1 MTGDE
6 RAAMR
11 HRLRAAV
18 GRALLPDAP
27 LEHPGPIRLPPEAP
41 GHRLERFQAQLTAL
55 GGAVHEAATPE
66 AIANLIASLAASET
80 ARQAAGSK
88 DQGGGAAATSRPSFL
103 MWHEETLPVPGLAG
117 YLADLGLRCVPQLDV
132 DGSSTDRRAE
142 LAGAVVGLTGAD
154 AGLAETGSLVL
165 VSGPGRGR
173 LVSLL
178 PPIHVALLDR
188 RLVVESLADLMVERP
203 ALLTGGANVVCITGP
218 SRTADIEHT
227 LTRGVHGPREVHVV
241 LVDGV
246 SPDGR

>member
-11 HRLRAAV
+11 HRLRTAV

-27 LEHPGPIRLPPEAP
+27 LEHPGPNRLPPEAG
-41 GHRLERFQAQLTAL
+41 GHRLERFKAQLTAL

-80 ARQAAGSK
+80 ARQSAASK
-88 DQGGGAAATSRPSFL
+88 DQSGAAAAATSRPSLL

-142 LAGAVVGLTGAD
+142 LASAVVGLTGAD

-188 RLVVESLADLMVERP
+188 QLVVESLADLMVDRP
-203 ALLTGGANVVCITGP
+203 ALMTGGANVVCITGP

-227 LTRGVHGPREVHVV
+227 LSRGVHGPGEVHVILLEV
-241 LVDGV
+241 
-246 SPDGR
+246 